1 MMMRIDYWTNENTTE
16 RRFHRGS
23 TWKRKCQCRVFI
35 ILFIFRYKKVS
46 MIENIKRKLVVHRRT
61 RRMTMINEF
70 SYIFSTV
77 LFDRDDELDR
87 RYQMLVQNSRES
99 KNQCTN
105 TPTKNIILLQLT
117 SIDLSRQIHDNNDER
132 FLSKRMQMVW
142 HVVHVWHK
150 QNNVDLDLDM
160 HNEWI

>member
-1 MMMRIDYWTNENTTE
+1 
-16 RRFHRGS
+16 
-23 TWKRKCQCRVFI
+23 
-35 ILFIFRYKKVS
+35 
-46 MIENIKRKLVVHRRT
+46 
-61 RRMTMINEF
+61 MINEF

-117 SIDLSRQIHDNNDER
+117 SIDLSRQIHDNNDEK
-132 FLSKRMQMVW
+132 FLSKRMRMVW
-142 HVVHVWHK
+142 QVVHV
-150 QNNVDLDLDM
+150 
-160 HNEWI
+160 